1 MNRVRSDF
9 SDVRTKYH
17 TLLDEAESTKAAL
30 EGAEK
35 KLSDMC
41 HKQYNK
47 LEIAY
52 KSMMKVLEAKKKEFL
67 NIIRDFYSD

>member
-41 HKQYNK
+41 HKQ
-47 LEIAY
+47 
-52 KSMMKVLEAKKKEFL
+52 
-67 NIIRDFYSD
+67 